1 MAEPAPHN
9 QRTEQPGL
17 HQEERRQFERLLRQL
32 RLDRIGDRLTVLE
45 AFLDSEG
52 HHSAEQWQ
60 RELQARGTCLEP
72 AFVAQTLELM
82 TKLGLAAR
90 REFEGGPARYEHR
103 HLGEHHDHLICT
115 KCGSITEFHDP
126 DLEALQQRISQCQG
140 FHPLRH
146 KLQIYGLCRRCLA
159 ARRPTLPL
167 ALAAPGEKVR
177 VERLTGGECLV
188 NQLRDLGIGVGS
200 EVEVISANGGP
211 MVLAIRG
218 SRVALGRGAAQRVLV
233 SQAEETPPVC

>member
-1 MAEPAPHN
+1 MVETTPQHDQTGP
-9 QRTEQPGL
+9 PGL

-32 RLDRIGDRLTVLE
+32 RLDRIGDRLLVLE

-52 HHSAEQWQ
+52 HHSVEQWQ
-60 RELQARGTCLEP
+60 RELRERGVCLEP
-72 AFVAQTLELM
+72 AFVAQTLELLA
-82 TKLGLAAR
+82 KLGLAAR
-90 REFEGGPARYEHR
+90 REFEGGPVCYEHR

-115 KCGSITEFHDP
+115 QCGGITEFHDP
-126 DLEALQQRISQCQG
+126 ELEALQQRISQGQG

-146 KLQIYGLCRRCLA
+146 KLQIYGLCHRCLA
-159 ARRPTLPL
+159 TRRPSLPL

-200 EVEVISANGGP
+200 EIEVISANGGP
-211 MVLAIRG
+211 MVLAVKG

-233 SQAEETPPVC
+233 SQAEESRAER